1 MIAEQFNTGLIRVSI
16 ESCPTPPPLVDLLEL
31 YQNCLINIHSMDE
44 LLIIEEKIQDKIVQT
59 KIQMDKTMERTET
72 DRLWPIIETLN
83 WVLNEI
89 LEASGTNQRETV

>member
-1 MIAEQFNTGLIRVSI
+1 M
-16 ESCPTPPPLVDLLEL
+16 ESCPTPPPLVGLLRL
-31 YQNCLINIHSMDE
+31 YHNCLINLHSMDE
-44 LLIIEEKIQDKIVQT
+44 LSIIEEKIQDKIVQT
-59 KIQMDKTMERTET
+59 KIQMDRTMERTET